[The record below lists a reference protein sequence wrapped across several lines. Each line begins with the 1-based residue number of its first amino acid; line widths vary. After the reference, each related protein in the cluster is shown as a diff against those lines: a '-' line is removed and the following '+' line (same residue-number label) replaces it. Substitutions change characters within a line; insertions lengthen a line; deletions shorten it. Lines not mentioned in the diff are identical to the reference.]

1 MLALNGNTAP
11 YLQYAHARI
20 CSIFRKAGLD
30 IDAFAAAAVVSQVE
44 ERDLM
49 MKLMEFNQAVVAVA
63 IELRPH
69 ILCNYLY
76 ELAACF
82 SSFYDKCPVLSCE
95 DAKVRDS
102 RLAISNFTRRTLAKG
117 LELLGISAPR
127 EM

>member
-1 MLALNGNTAP
+1 M
-11 YLQYAHARI
+11 I
-20 CSIFRKAGLD
+20 
-30 IDAFAAAAVVSQVE
+30 SQAE
-44 ERDLM
+44 ERDLI
-49 MKLMEFNQAVVAVA
+49 MKLMEFNQAVTAVA
-63 IELRPH
+63 SELRPH

-95 DAKVRDS
+95 DDRVKAS
-102 RLAISNFTRRTLAKG
+102 RLMISSFTRRTLAKG